1 MRFTNQVIE
10 QLPPS
15 QITFR
20 LQERIEELETLLI
33 IKEKA
38 LKKAPEGSLRV
49 SKSHGVVQYYHKI
62 NDDGKNGRYLDSEHK
77 EVAQKLAQKAYNI
90 KLLPAIKKELA
101 LLQAALTQ
109 IQKNSQGG
117 EIPLNVLEHI
127 NPACRTLITTATLT
141 DEQYAAAWLSQKY
154 KGKPFQPD
162 SPELYTARGERVRSK
177 SEVIIAD
184 TLNRLGV
191 PYHYEYPLTLNI
203 GGRSTTIRDSISRD
217 ASTSRATTS
226 RDVLT
231 SGRASN
237 TRANTS
243 RDIPPSRR
251 AAHSASAN
259 TLTVHPDF
267 LCLNLRTR
275 EEFIWEHF
283 GLMDDPAYSTKAVQK
298 LQTYNQNGIHPGQSL
313 IISTESSALPLNT
326 KHIENIIQTYLK

>member
-101 LLQAALTQ
+101 LLQAALAQ

-191 PYHYEYPLTLNI
+191 PYHYEYPVTLNSD
-203 GGRSTTIRDSISRD
+203 GRS
-217 ASTSRATTS
+217 STSRATTS

-237 TRANTS
+237 TRAPTS
-243 RDIPPSRR
+243 RDVLTSRR
-251 AAHSASAN
+251 TAHSASAN

-275 EEFIWEHF
+275 DEFIWEHF

>member
-38 LKKAPEGSLRV
+38 LKKAPEGSLRI

-191 PYHYEYPLTLNI
+191 PYHYEYPVTLNSD
-203 GGRSTTIRDSISRD
+203 GRS
-217 ASTSRATTS
+217 STSRATTS

-237 TRANTS
+237 TRAPTS
-243 RDIPPSRR
+243 RDVLTSRR
-251 AAHSASAN
+251 TAHSASAN

-275 EEFIWEHF
+275 DEFIWEHF

>member
-33 IKEKA
+33 IKEKT

-62 NDDGKNGRYLDSEHK
+62 NDDEKNGRYLDSEHK

-101 LLQAALTQ
+101 LLQAALSQ

-203 GGRSTTIRDSISRD
+203 GGRSSISRD
-217 ASTSRATTS
+217 
-226 RDVLT
+226 VLI
-231 SGRASN
+231 SGRAP
-237 TRANTS
+237 TS

-313 IISTESSALPLNT
+313 IISIESSALPLNT